1 VKSALALFAG
11 LATVVAASLATDQ
24 AFHWLGVYPPWG
36 EPMHEPALNAL
47 ALSYR
52 LVYGVLGPW
61 VAARLAPRAPMGHAL
76 TLGGVGAVL
85 SALGGFA
92 ARDMGPLW
100 YPLLLALS
108 SVPTSWLGGWLA
120 TRR

>member
-24 AFHWLGVYPPWG
+24 AFHSLGVYPPWG

-52 LVYGVLGPW
+52 LVYGVLGP
-61 VAARLAPRAPMGHAL
+61 
-76 TLGGVGAVL
+76 
-85 SALGGFA
+85 
-92 ARDMGPLW
+92 
-100 YPLLLALS
+100 
-108 SVPTSWLGGWLA
+108 
-120 TRR
+120 